1 METVTEKQVLEESE
15 LTQLKEL
22 QDKTKALVFELGE
35 IEMIKI
41 QLDVR
46 RTQAEEFLLKTSLE
60 EQELTEKLIEKYG
73 KSSVNPETGEITKLD

>member
-1 METVTEKQVLEESE
+1 METVTEKKVLEESE
-15 LTQLKEL
+15 LTQLKDL

-46 RTQAEEFLLKTSLE
+46 RNQAEEFLLKTSLE

>member
-1 METVTEKQVLEESE
+1 METVTEKKVLEESE

-46 RTQAEEFLLKTSLE
+46 RNQAEEFLLNTSLE

-73 KSSVNPETGEITKLD
+73 KSSVNPETGEITELD

>member
-1 METVTEKQVLEESE
+1 METVTEKKVLEESE

-46 RTQAEEFLLKTSLE
+46 RNQAEEFLLKTSLE

>member
-1 METVTEKQVLEESE
+1 METVTEKKVLEESE
-15 LTQLKEL
+15 LNQLKEL

-41 QLDVR
+41 QLDIR
-46 RTQAEEFLLKTSLE
+46 RKQAEEFLSSTSLE

-73 KSSVNPETGEITKLD
+73 KSSINPENGEITKLD

>member
-1 METVTEKQVLEESE
+1 METVTEKKVLEESE

-46 RTQAEEFLLKTSLE
+46 RNQAEEFLLKTSLE

-73 KSSVNPETGEITKLD
+73 KSSVNPETGEITELD

>member
-1 METVTEKQVLEESE
+1 METVTEKQVLEENE

-46 RTQAEEFLLKTSLE
+46 RNQAEEFLLKTSLE